1 MRERTPAWLLGRV
14 RDLAM
19 ALPET
24 DEVTSHGMPCFGIVR
39 AKKFAYFTEDH
50 HGDGKIALL
59 VKISGADEQA
69 QLIEMDADRY
79 YRPAYFDQLRS
90 EEQPSELQSLM
101 RISYAVFCLQK
112 KTTKT

>member
-39 AKKFAYFTEDH
+39 AKTFAYFTEVH

-59 VKISGADEQA
+59 VKISGADAQA
-69 QLIEMDADRY
+69 KLIEMDADR
-79 YRPAYFDQLRS
+79 S
-90 EEQPSELQSLM
+90 EERRVGKECVRPCTFKWSPLHSQQNNVHKP
-101 RISYAVFCLQK
+101 R
-112 KTTKT
+112 

>member
-69 QLIEMDADRY
+69 QLIEMD
-79 YRPAYFDQLRS
+79 RS
-90 EEQPSELQSLM
+90 EEHTSELQSLM
-101 RISYAVFCLQK
+101 RISYAVFCLKK
-112 KTTKT
+112 KTNTKQH

>member
-1 MRERTPAWLLGRV
+1 MIRLQPRSIRPDTLFPDTTLFLSPRAGYVMRERTPAWLLGRV

-59 VKISGADEQA
+59 VKISEIGRAH
-69 QLIEMDADRY
+69 
-79 YRPAYFDQLRS
+79 
-90 EEQPSELQSLM
+90 
-101 RISYAVFCLQK
+101 V
-112 KTTKT
+112 